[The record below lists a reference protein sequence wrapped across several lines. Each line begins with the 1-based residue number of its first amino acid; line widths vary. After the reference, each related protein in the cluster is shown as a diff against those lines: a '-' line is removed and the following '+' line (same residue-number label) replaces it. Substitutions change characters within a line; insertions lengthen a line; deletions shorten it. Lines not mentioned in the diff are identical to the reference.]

1 MPPPN
6 RPRNEAEHGYL
17 EDAVTGHVIAGGQVR
32 FADDRLSGE
41 IDDIPSSES
50 YRPGPQEFAY
60 LRLSSG
66 ERLKVRI
73 DGATA
78 VRAADIG
85 EHVRLGTRGQCRF
98 TVLPQ

>member
-1 MPPPN
+1 MPGK
-6 RPRNEAEHGYL
+6 EAERGYL

-32 FADDRLSGE
+32 FANDRQSGE

-50 YRPGPQEFAY
+50 YRIGPQEFVY

-73 DGATA
+73 DGAIEA
-78 VRAADIG
+78 HAAEMG

-98 TVLPQ
+98 TVLRQQ

>member
-1 MPPPN
+1 
-6 RPRNEAEHGYL
+6 
-17 EDAVTGHVIAGGQVR
+17 
-32 FADDRLSGE
+32 
-41 IDDIPSSES
+41 
-50 YRPGPQEFAY
+50 